1 MFTMSKKQAEN
12 NSQQNRIIK
21 TLILN
26 RKNGKEDWGFTMT
39 GGWEQG
45 QWIGKNLKM
54 CTFKMAIRV
63 VKSRGGIQNY
73 ISTVHQIK
81 SNTTQLKIKIC

>member
-54 CTFKMAIRV
+54 PIQV

-73 ISTVHQIK
+73 ISTGCTK
-81 SNTTQLKIKIC
+81 SNQTQLN

>member
-54 CTFKMAIRV
+54 CTFNMAIRV

-73 ISTVHQIK
+73 ISTVHQIT
-81 SNTTQLKIKIC
+81 SNITQLKIKI

>member
-45 QWIGKNLKM
+45 QWIGKIIVLKYSDHAM
-54 CTFKMAIRV
+54 
-63 VKSRGGIQNY
+63 
-73 ISTVHQIK
+73 
-81 SNTTQLKIKIC
+81 